1 MRPEGFEMTSYLF
14 DSIRFLEKRPCV
26 GYISAMNIHIDEDAV
41 GKLNLS
47 ESQLKFDL
55 AIGLFVDGRV
65 SLGRAARTAGMDTI
79 EFQRELG
86 SRRIPLHYGVKEFQR
101 DLETIQQLSAH

>member
-1 MRPEGFEMTSYLF
+1 
-14 DSIRFLEKRPCV
+14 
-26 GYISAMNIHIDEDAV
+26 MNIHIDEEAL

-55 AIGLFVDGRV
+55 ALGLFVDGRV
-65 SLGRAARTAGMDTI
+65 SLGRAARIAGKDTI

-86 SRRIPLHYGVKEFQR
+86 SRHIPLHYGITEFRQ
-101 DLETIQQLSAH
+101 DLETIRRLPAH